1 MLHNI
6 IFSNNL
12 FVICLLLGLFF
23 SSLLYYNQRKNLK
36 SSILYYLSIFRF
48 ILITLL
54 SFLLLDPVVKSENK
68 ITEQPIVVIL
78 QDGSSSIQQNIFK
91 QLNDLSKKLSG
102 YDVYNY
108 NFSDK
113 LYSDF
118 TSENNG
124 LITDFSKALGQVK
137 SIFSNRNLS
146 SIVLASDGLNNT
158 GLNPLFSD
166 NLEVPMLDNLN
177 DMGVLGSVKVISMTN
192 LEEGLSHL
200 INDSS
205 SSELEEKLQLDKKDS
220 PIEQVTDI
228 TEVVSLEDDSL
239 KTTNLKSLKVSELKE
254 LALKNNLVT
263 QDSVKN
269 MKKEQLLNLFS
280 EN

>member
-1 MLHNI
+1 MLLFGLEGSGFI
-6 IFSNNL
+6 ISLALTLLIAGAIMFY
-12 FVICLLLGLFF
+12 CLRRFKILE
-23 SSLLYYNQRKNLK
+23 SSLVEQGKILQTFIIKYQTADFTTDSNLEAPGALEAARNQTKMIDIEKNNK
-36 SSILYYLSIFRF
+36 IEVSDDDDDDEPNTSDSEYSDQ
-48 ILITLL
+48 
-54 SFLLLDPVVKSENK
+54 SSENEEK
-68 ITEQPIVVIL
+68 LL
-78 QDGSSSIQQNIFK
+78 QMGGD
-91 QLNDLSKKLSG
+91 
-102 YDVYNY
+102 
-108 NFSDK
+108 
-113 LYSDF
+113 
-118 TSENNG
+118 
-124 LITDFSKALGQVK
+124 
-137 SIFSNRNLS
+137 
-146 SIVLASDGLNNT
+146 
-158 GLNPLFSD
+158 
-166 NLEVPMLDNLN
+166 LEVPMLDNLN
-177 DMGVLGSVKVISMTN
+177 DIGVLGSVKVISMTN

-205 SSELEEKLQLDKKDS
+205 SSELEEKLQLDKKDL

>member
-1 MLHNI
+1 MLLFGLEGSGFI
-6 IFSNNL
+6 ISLALTLLIAGAIMFY
-12 FVICLLLGLFF
+12 CLRRFKILE
-23 SSLLYYNQRKNLK
+23 SSLVEQGKILQTFIIKYQTADFTTDSNLEAPGALEAARNQTKMIDIDKNNK
-36 SSILYYLSIFRF
+36 IEVSDDDDEPNTSDSEYSDQ
-48 ILITLL
+48 
-54 SFLLLDPVVKSENK
+54 SSENEEK
-68 ITEQPIVVIL
+68 LL
-78 QDGSSSIQQNIFK
+78 QMGGD
-91 QLNDLSKKLSG
+91 
-102 YDVYNY
+102 
-108 NFSDK
+108 
-113 LYSDF
+113 
-118 TSENNG
+118 
-124 LITDFSKALGQVK
+124 
-137 SIFSNRNLS
+137 
-146 SIVLASDGLNNT
+146 
-158 GLNPLFSD
+158 
-166 NLEVPMLDNLN
+166 LEVPMLDNLN
-177 DMGVLGSVKVISMTN
+177 DIGVLGSVKVISMTN

-205 SSELEEKLQLDKKDS
+205 SSELEEKLQLDKKDL